1 MKRLIPI
8 ILIIAVLTGCS
19 ETAVSEPSA
28 TENTAA
34 VAELNAS
41 SALFTEP
48 VSALEESL
56 EQAAEP
62 DPFEYVERLFSGDV
76 LEITI
81 TTKEEDWDY
90 LQEHAMESPWIAAD
104 ITIDGET
111 FCNAGIRTKGN
122 TSLNSVARSDSSRY
136 SLKVNFGKYE
146 EGQTCFGLDK
156 LALNNIY
163 ADNTYLKE
171 YMSYHLFQYMQVPAS
186 LCAFCRICVNG
197 EYYGFCLAIEDTDKS
212 FLARY
217 GGADNKLEAY
227 KPDTL
232 KMGGG
237 PGRPGGGFPNPP
249 GGDFS
254 PRPGET
260 EWETIDWENFEW
272 PRFPMAPGGMD
283 RGVSLQYTDDDPTAY
298 SGIFENSITKISDR
312 DKARVIGALKA
323 ISEGEDLEL
332 YINVDEVLRYTACN
346 VFLVNMDSY
355 FSMMGHNYVLVEN
368 RGQLSMVPW
377 DYNLSF
383 GTHNVGT
390 AADAVNYAVDTVFSG
405 TTAEQRPIVGKLLEV
420 DEYRERY
427 HKYLRQICEDYIG
440 GGIFNEEI
448 DRVTGIIDGYV
459 QKDSTSFGGY
469 DAFLAGVPAL
479 RLFGTLRAESVLGQL
494 NGAIP
499 SLKEEQYGSE
509 NLVDTSGLDLSLLGS
524 MGIGARP
531 PAAWNPAS
539 NE

>member
-8 ILIIAVLTGCS
+8 ILIMAVLTGCGKA
-19 ETAVSEPSA
+19 AVSEPSA
-28 TENTAA
+28 AVTAA
-34 VAELNAS
+34 AAAEHTAPVAPSPEVSPEVS
-41 SALFTEP
+41 SNT
-48 VSALEESL
+48 V
-56 EQAAEP
+56 AEP
-62 DPFEYVERLFSGDV
+62 DPFEYVEKLFSGNV
-76 LEITI
+76 LEIEI
-81 TTKEEDWDY
+81 TASEENWDY
-90 LQEHAMESPWIAAD
+90 LQEHALESPWIAAD

-111 FCNAGIRTKGN
+111 FPNVGIRTKGN
-122 TSLNSVARSDSSRY
+122 TSLSSVARSDSSRY

-146 EGQTCFGLDK
+146 NGQTCFGLDK
-156 LALNNIY
+156 MALNNIY

-197 EYYGFCLAIEDTDKS
+197 EYYGFCLAVEDTDKS

-217 GGADNKLEAY
+217 AGPDNKLEAY
-227 KPDTL
+227 KPDTF

-237 PGRPGGGFPNPP
+237 PGGPGGGFPNPP
-249 GGDFS
+249 EGGFP
-254 PRPGET
+254 PRPGEID
-260 EWETIDWENFEW
+260 WENIDWENFER
-272 PRFPMAPGGMD
+272 PQFPTAPGGMD

-494 NGAIP
+494 NGTIP
-499 SLKEEQYGSE
+499 SWKEEQYGSE
-509 NLVDTSGLDLSLLGS
+509 NLVDASELDLSLLGS
-524 MGIGARP
+524 MGMGRRP